1 MLELPHDVL
10 TCVVAFMDVSSFAAL
25 TATCKTMYTLQES
38 VIVWRII
45 YDNLL
50 SCQENELAQ
59 KLITHHSYLSAYKKI
74 NRKKSKYISHKAKVI
89 KDQVRQTVSQQ
100 YIQRYSPRLEYK
112 LHLAGIE
119 QLEEIL
125 AQVERTIEVHV
136 PKHKQHTAKR
146 TYIYR
151 LVLKRLE
158 FLLRSLPTPQPIIDR
173 LFIRIFVHNQI
184 DVPRNLTRHLI
195 KREQIMP
202 LLNYSQFDLRWAVVT
217 DYTDDL
223 QTLIDY
229 NLITPIELQRQLKNY
244 ITQRLI
250 RYYVPSLQK
259 IQAIEKIIGR
269 INLTFA
275 RDQHYIACD
284 YLLEDVQGIEWMVSS
299 PGMDYEGMGFILCRY
314 TALYGYTNNYK
325 EFTKCITGRED
336 FDQVWKFINLE
347 ELLLFPEVVDF
358 FIGEMK
364 MPLPHEVM
372 TRNITTSY
380 RCNVL
385 QSLEKYC
392 NFKGTIEYND

>member
-25 TATCKTMYTLQES
+25 TATCKTMYPLQES

-50 SCQENELAQ
+50 LCQENDLAQ
-59 KLITHHSYLSAYKKI
+59 KLITHNSYLSAYKKI

-89 KDQVRQTVSQQ
+89 KDQVRQIVSRQHLV
-100 YIQRYSPRLEYK
+100 RYSPRLEHK

-125 AQVERTIEVHV
+125 AQVERTIEVHA
-136 PKHKQHTAKR
+136 PKHKQHYTKHK
-146 TYIYR
+146 YIYR
-151 LVLKRLE
+151 LVSKRLE
-158 FLLRSLPTPQPIIDR
+158 FLIRSLPTPQPIIDR

-229 NLITPIELQRQLKNY
+229 NLITSIELQRQLGMY

-269 INLTFA
+269 INLA
-275 RDQHYIACD
+275 RDQLYTACD

-299 PGMDYEGMGFILCRY
+299 PGMDHEGMGFILCRC

-325 EFTKCITGRED
+325 EFTKCITDRED
-336 FDQVWKFINLE
+336 FEQVWKFINLE
-347 ELLLFPEVVDF
+347 KLLLFPEVVDY

-364 MPLPHEVM
+364 MPFPNEVM
-372 TRNITTSY
+372 TIATRY

-385 QSLEKYC
+385 QSLEKHC
-392 NFKGTIEYND
+392 NFKQGIIEYND